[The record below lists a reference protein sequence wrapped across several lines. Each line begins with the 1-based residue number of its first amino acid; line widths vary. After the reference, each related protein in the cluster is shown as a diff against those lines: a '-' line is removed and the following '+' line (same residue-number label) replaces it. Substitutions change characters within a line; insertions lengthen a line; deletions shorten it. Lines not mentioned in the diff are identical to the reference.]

1 MGKKV
6 TMKDIA
12 GRLSVS
18 TVTVSKAL
26 ADKDGVGNE
35 LRENIKRLASQMGYS
50 YASPS
55 EKERTEKNYN
65 IGIIIAS
72 NYMGEGIYPFYFK
85 MYQSVVMYL
94 STRKHSGIME
104 LITPAM
110 RQKKILP
117 NIAADK
123 KVDGIIVLGQLDS
136 DYLTLVRKTGIPLV
150 YLDFYE
156 KNEQENSVITDNVYG
171 SYQVTNYVVEM
182 GHKKI
187 AFVGNIY
194 ATSSILDRYLG
205 YCRSLLENGLEIRK
219 DYLIPDRGEDELFIE
234 LQLPKDMPTAFVCN
248 CDDIA
253 YILMEKL
260 KQKGYRVPEDISVVG
275 FDNYTLAGFASPKLT
290 TVEVNMD
297 AMTENAVELLIEHIE
312 GRCEEKCRKVISG
325 KLIIRDSV
333 ARKMNKEEK

>member
-26 ADKDGVGNE
+26 ADKEGVGDE
-35 LRENIKRLASQMGYS
+35 LRETIKRLASEMGYS

-55 EKERTEKNYN
+55 EKEKAEKSYN

-94 STRKHSGIME
+94 SGKKHTGIME
-104 LITPAM
+104 LITPDM
-110 RQKKILP
+110 RKKKILP

-171 SYQVTNYVVEM
+171 SYKVTNYVVEM

-187 AFVGNIY
+187 AFVGNIH

-205 YCRSLLENGLEIRK
+205 YYRSLLENGLEIRE
-219 DYLIPDRGEDELFIE
+219 DYLIPDRGADELFID

-260 KQKGYRVPEDISVVG
+260 KKQGYRVPEDVSVVG
-275 FDNYTLAGFASPKLT
+275 FDNYTLAGYSSPKLT

-333 ARKMNKEEK
+333 AKRK